1 MGLKSSSIL
10 NISCF
15 HVSTFSWEM
24 SPAQWPDNDWH
35 RATGDSGETQAP
47 DVASASVKSL
57 GASSSHSSSQP
68 PSLITTWQITHCHD
82 IGGLSLVTQTSSGPD
97 WSIFTLQASHLL
109 IYCIGGVW
117 AKMRN
122 YLIIYSQAHTL
133 TPLNLL
139 YEVLEHI
146 PLQYSTF
153 LILVLNEIG
162 SKCPIKSG
170 Y

>member
-10 NISCF
+10 NFSCF
-15 HVSTFSWEM
+15 HVASSWEM
-24 SPAQWPDNDWH
+24 SPAQWPDSDWH
-35 RATGDSGETQAP
+35 RAAP
-47 DVASASVKSL
+47 DVASVKSL

-82 IGGLSLVTQTSSGPD
+82 IGGLSLVTHTSSEPLIGQY
-97 WSIFTLQASHLL
+97 FTLQASHLL